1 MPREVSGVLA
11 VEGVETGDGRM
22 IDRDALTW
30 GDGPWPLRW
39 QPMSTWG
46 HDNALVVGTIT
57 RLWRDDANIRVEAYL
72 HDDSNVEEVRSAVA
86 RVAELIASGS
96 VGVSIGFDD
105 ESVELRL
112 KLSIWEEW
120 QAEREAWE
128 AWWEGDTDEMPERP
142 PPEEK
147 GDRVVLDKWSSDD
160 MLWVFTAGRVR
171 EATIVDT
178 GAIAEAALELAPD
191 EIAVAASLGFAAS
204 LTAKDRTAA
213 FSNPNFGASGDED
226 PRLVWQEPQ
235 RSEEPGGWGAPLTV
249 NGDGTLYGHATLR
262 YRCHGSFEMC
272 IPPPDHGGD
281 LSRFLIG
288 DATGTGIP
296 TGPLVLDTSHGVD
309 DQGRVKSSEWLA
321 NTGMT
326 VADVTAGFDA
336 HGMWIAG
343 RTRPGITARELAA
356 LRGSGLSAE
365 WHPIGGKLR
374 CVGVLAVNASGYT
387 VQRVVTNERGI
398 AAALFTLGATCCGEQ
413 KTLDDRVATLERA
426 LAAVMRRGV

>member
-1 MPREVSGVLA
+1 MPREFSGVLA
-11 VEGVETGDGRM
+11 IEGIETGDGRM
-22 IDRDALTW
+22 IDRDALSW

-57 RLWRDDANIRVEAYL
+57 RLWRDSDNIRTEGYL
-72 HDDSNVEEVRSAVA
+72 HDDSTVEDVRAAVA
-86 RVAELIASGS
+86 RVSELIATGT

-105 ESVELRL
+105 ETVEVRL
-112 KLSIWEEW
+112 KKELYDEW
-120 QAEREAWE
+120 RAEMEAWMSGE
-128 AWWEGDTDEMPERP
+128 
-142 PPEEK
+142 PPEQTDPEEVD
-147 GDRVVLDKWSSDD
+147 GRVILDKWSSDD

-204 LTAKDRTAA
+204 LSTKDRTAA

-235 RSEEPGGWGAPLTV
+235 RAEEVGGWGAPLTLTD
-249 NGDGTLYGHATLR
+249 DGALYGHATLR

-272 IPPPDHGGD
+272 ITPPDYGGD

-326 VADVTAGFDA
+326 VADVSAGFDA

-343 RTRPGITARELAA
+343 RVRPGITDRELAA

-374 CVGVLAVNASGYT
+374 CVGVLAVNASAYT

-398 AAALFTLGATCCGEQ
+398 AAALFTLGATCCGET
-413 KTLDDRVATLERA
+413 KSIDDRVATLERA